1 MSSQTHCSFCKKHLR
16 GHGIWCGIC
25 GYLHRK
31 CSGLAPTEQYPEN
44 FICNNCSLST
54 PVNETT
60 PTVEQTAQTGDTEQR
75 DMDQLWTNLDSYEE
89 EIDKIYYSGT
99 LEEPVFLTR
108 QKKGGTKFVDTRRA
122 MLQIFTDRKG
132 KNDIP
137 LKLLMILPHLILPRT
152 KSENAGSNAIIQR
165 RLDSLTQCMFLELY
179 NEARAVRVSL
189 PKQKKAE
196 RRVRFEELQ

>member
-16 GHGIWCGIC
+16 GYGIWCCIC

-60 PTVEQTAQTGDTEQR
+60 PTVEQSAQTGDTEQR
-75 DMDQLWTNLDSYEE
+75 DMDQLWTNLDSYEK
-89 EIDKIYYSGT
+89 EIDKIYLSVVHWRSRCFSLG
-99 LEEPVFLTR
+99 
-108 QKKGGTKFVDTRRA
+108 KNKGGTKFVDTMRA
-122 MLQIFTDRKG
+122 FLQIFTDRKG

-137 LKLLMILPHLILPRT
+137 MKLMMILPHLILPRT

-165 RLDSLTQCMFLELY
+165 RLDSLTQCKFFY
-179 NEARAVRVSL
+179 KNERY
-189 PKQKKAE
+189 K
-196 RRVRFEELQ
+196 